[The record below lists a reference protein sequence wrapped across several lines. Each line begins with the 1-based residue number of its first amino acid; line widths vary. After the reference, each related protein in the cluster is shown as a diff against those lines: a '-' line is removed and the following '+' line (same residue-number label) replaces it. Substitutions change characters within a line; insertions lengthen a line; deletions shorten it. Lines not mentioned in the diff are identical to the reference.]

1 MVTAASA
8 QASGI
13 AAQTTAARAAE
24 IVSEYLRGPIEA
36 LDSTAAQLGMELA
49 SSPHVGALSSQRLDA
64 LVEPHA
70 HYILGLPDPQIYGAG
85 FIAAIGL
92 LTDERN
98 HLSWWQGDDPRKLL
112 LAAQSVNKALIDYSE
127 LEWFRVPMET
137 GRGHVAGPYV
147 DYLCS
152 DEYTITVAAPVHI
165 DGRFVGVAGLD
176 LLIDSVERQLLPLL
190 SDLGDNVTVINSV
203 GRVVVSTN
211 PRHATG
217 DAVRGGPLADL
228 PRTPCDGLA
237 LEIIAE

>member
-1 MVTAASA
+1 MVTLAGASA
-8 QASGI
+8 P
-13 AAQTTAARAAE
+13 TTAVRAAT
-24 IVSEYLRGPIEA
+24 IVSDYLSGLITA
-36 LDSTAAQLGMELA
+36 LDATAEQLGSELSA
-49 SSPHVGALSSQRLDA
+49 SPHIGSLSSQRLDS

-70 HYILGLPDPQIYGAG
+70 HRLLALPNARVYGAG
-85 FIAAIGL
+85 FIAAIEL

-98 HLSWWQGDDPRKLL
+98 HLSWWQGEDPRKLL

-190 SDLGDNVTVINSV
+190 AELGDDVTVVNSV

-217 DAVRGGPLADL
+217 DALRGGVLADL
-228 PRTPCDGLA
+228 PRTPCEGVA

>member
-1 MVTAASA
+1 MVTTIDAKAPA
-8 QASGI
+8 
-13 AAQTTAARAAE
+13 TAARAAA
-24 IVSEYLRGPIEA
+24 IVAEYLRGPIEA
-36 LDSTAAQLGMELA
+36 LDETAVLLGEELA
-49 SSPHVGALSSQRLDA
+49 ASPHIGALSSQRLDT

-70 HYILGLPDPQIYGAG
+70 LRLLGLTDAHIYGAG
-85 FIAAIGL
+85 FIAAIEL

-98 HLSWWQGDDPRKLL
+98 HLSWWQGEDARKLL

-165 DGRFVGVAGLD
+165 AGRFVGVAGLD
-176 LLIDSVERQLLPLL
+176 LLIDSVERQLLPKLAE
-190 SDLGDNVTVINSV
+190 LGDKVTLVNSV
-203 GRVVVSTN
+203 GRVVISTD

-217 DAVRGGPLADL
+217 DAVRGGSLADL
-228 PRTPCDGLA
+228 PRTACEGVA

>member
-1 MVTAASA
+1 MVTTTRVPAP
-8 QASGI
+8 
-13 AAQTTAARAAE
+13 TTAARAAT
-24 IVSEYLRGPIEA
+24 IVSEFLRGPIDA
-36 LDSTAAQLGMELA
+36 LDATAAQLGTELA
-49 SSPHVGALSSQRLDA
+49 DATNVGALSSQQLDA

-70 HYILGLPDPQIYGAG
+70 HRILGLPDVPIYGAG
-85 FIAAIGL
+85 FIAAIEL
-92 LTDERN
+92 LSDERN
-98 HLSWWQGDDPRKLL
+98 HLSWWQGEDPRKLL

-176 LLIDSVERQLLPLL
+176 LLIDSVERHLLPLL
-190 SDLGDNVTVINSV
+190 SELGGDVTVVNAV

-217 DAVRGGPLADL
+217 DAVRGGTLADL
-228 PRTPCDGLA
+228 PRTACDGVA